1 MTLYISDLD
10 GTLLGS
16 SGTLK
21 PRTTDMLNDF
31 IAKGAAFSYCTARSL
46 FSAEKIMAD
55 LRLNMPVILMNGVF
69 IYDTVKG
76 EYIVKNFPDR
86 EEIGLIRE
94 TARRLGGTP
103 MVHAIIDGEI
113 RISYFPDSPKNRKYL
128 AARKGDKRLRPVET
142 YEALFEGE
150 VFYAVFLSPDNAEAL
165 DEIFLSGHGF
175 SRTCYID
182 VYDRNQIW
190 YEVFSSRAGKN
201 NAVLQLKK
209 ITGADEIVAFGDNGN
224 DLPMFSVSDR
234 CYAVGNAIDEVK
246 AVADGVIGSND
257 SYGVPEFMEK
267 ELFPVFYYEPPEK
280 AVDEERFA
288 MAVEKANARKA
299 TTIGTLNEK
308 AIHNALKCYYGG
320 DIDHEAK
327 IGSFYADIAGEK
339 GITEIQTGSFGKL
352 NKKLSEMLRACHVT
366 VVYPFEKIVNSYS
379 VNEKTGE
386 LISSSKRENKD
397 LSKLFLEL
405 YRIKGFLT
413 NPNLTI
419 CIAELEISKTAYYK
433 DNRRI
438 RYRGMRREKTPVKLL
453 NEIRLEKKADYGVFL
468 PEGLNGRF
476 TKKELS
482 VVCKPTDSS
491 LLLEIL
497 EFTGVVKRVG
507 KEGNAI
513 VYEKV

>member
-94 TARRLGGTP
+94 TTRRLGETP

-128 AARKGDKRLRPVET
+128 AARKEDKRLRPVET

-190 YEVFSSRAGKN
+190 YEVFSSMAGKN

-280 AVDEERFA
+280 DVDEERFA

-320 DIDHEAK
+320 EIDHEAK

-386 LISSSKRENKD
+386 LISSSKRKNKD

-419 CIAELEISKTAYYK
+419 CIAELETSKTAYYK

-482 VVCKPTDSS
+482 AVCKPTGPS